1 MNQLTQRLLLF
12 FIAIPLLV
20 SIILFLPQ
28 YNHLVWNI
36 LLVLSSTIG
45 ASELFRM
52 VNKYSSFSMRKIPF
66 AGAYLPIA
74 AYLEMTGIMSSGFTG
89 LIIIVL
95 LSIIMM
101 REVFIKDQINIQK
114 IINRLMGSILI
125 LLYPGIFMIYAI
137 KISILPD
144 ASLFIILFLLL
155 IFTND
160 SMAFVFGSLFGRSS
174 TKLFLV
180 SPNKSIVG
188 FISGIIFTIATG
200 ITFRIFFQLP
210 ISLLQMSLLSFSI
223 AITANAGDL
232 IESAIKRSANV
243 KDSGSIMPGRGGML
257 DSLDS
262 ILFCAPAYYFI
273 LSIILK

>member
-188 FISGIIFTIATG
+188 FISGIIFTIVTG